1 MAMEDRQP
9 RLLAAAEY
17 YSDSELDDL
26 FELHDLEVELE
37 RLQKRRDE
45 LQARCSV
52 STAAPRLWRLQDGAP
67 SAYVDRA

>member
-1 MAMEDRQP
+1 MTMQP
-9 RLLAAAEY
+9 RLLAAAAEY

-45 LQARCSV
+45 LQARCRV
-52 STAAPRLWRLQDGAP
+52 STAAPRLR
-67 SAYVDRA
+67 